1 MYLIHESTIKH
12 TNGMIEISV
21 IVVNGKKNFRH
32 YTYDIPSQKVAEEFH
47 SLYRKG
53 SKCHGKAL
61 SILNKSKI

>member
-1 MYLIHESTIKH
+1 MYLIHESTIKEA
-12 TNGMIEISV
+12 NGMIEISV
-21 IVVNGKKNFRH
+21 IVVNGKKNFKR
-32 YTYDIPSQKVAEEFH
+32 YTYDIPSQKAAEMFH